1 MILRIKIAILH
12 IKNYKEQYL
21 LLLNVKHHQWKQMKR
36 IVQSRALLCAP
47 NNQEPFESLHIPKD
61 VNSHWRRSIK
71 KDVAKET
78 MIPIQKFV
86 PLQTSAGNSMAAI
99 HEWVAF
105 GYNFVVVY
113 YMENMQ
119 YSIHRLHDASQFP
132 QEKFTASDLICGVL

>member
-1 MILRIKIAILH
+1 MKVRNWEVDVQNYDF
-12 IKNYKEQYL
+12 KNQNCNSAHKKLQGI
-21 LLLNVKHHQWKQMKR
+21 VP
-36 IVQSRALLCAP
+36 IVQSRTLLSAP

-61 VNSHWRRSIK
+61 VKSHWRSSIK

-99 HEWVAF
+99 HEWVAS

-119 YSIHRLHDASQFP
+119 YSIQRGIVS
-132 QEKFTASDLICGVL
+132 